1 MENQTNLEL
10 NNQAVDALRESAKW
24 SMFLA
29 ILGFIG
35 IGIMIIAALL
45 MGSAFAMMPTRNTAL
60 GGGFNP
66 FGAMKGV
73 ITAFYIVLAI
83 IYFFPVYYLYKY
95 ASGMK
100 AALSIYNSD
109 LVSDALVQLK
119 SHHKFLGIMMIVM
132 IAIYIIAIIGFVI
145 FFASMATKGL

>member
-45 MGSAFAMMPTRNTAL
+45 MGSAFAMMPTRR
-60 GGGFNP
+60 
-66 FGAMKGV
+66 
-73 ITAFYIVLAI
+73 
-83 IYFFPVYYLYKY
+83 YLLKPYKY
-95 ASGMK
+95 SK
-100 AALSIYNSD
+100 PY
-109 LVSDALVQLK
+109 
-119 SHHKFLGIMMIVM
+119 HFLQ
-132 IAIYIIAIIGFVI
+132 YR
-145 FFASMATKGL
+145 